1 MSAPDPQAA
10 PAAPRPQLGVEALAA
25 LVSLWWVLAANRAL
39 FAAAL
44 QGRLLAAPSTW
55 AFGAALA
62 LLLFAVHWLAL
73 LLLCNRWTVKPLA
86 ALLLLAAASGSWFVQ
101 NYGVRLDPAMLRNV
115 LHTDAAE
122 ARELL
127 TPALAL
133 HLLLYAG
140 LPLALLWKLRISA
153 LPWRRALRRRALALA
168 AAALAGAGLLLA
180 LFQPLSSLVRND
192 KSFRYLV
199 TPANVLWSGALALA
213 RDGTAPARQPL
224 ARDARLAAPAGKR
237 PRLLVLVV
245 GETARAANWGLSGY
259 ARQTTPELARWPV
272 LNFARVGSCGTDTET
287 SLPCMFAPVGRRDY
301 DEARIRGQQSLLH
314 VAARAGVAVHWRDN
328 QTGCKGVCE
337 GLPADRVDARLAPG
351 LCDEGR
357 CLDEGLL
364 ADLDSRLTKASGT
377 QLWVLHMLGNHG
389 PAYHRRYPRA
399 FARFQ
404 PECRDDDLRRCPPEA
419 IANAYDNA
427 LLYTDH
433 VLASAIRRLQA
444 HADRVD
450 SVLVYVS
457 DHGESLG
464 EHGLFL
470 HGLPYAIA
478 PAEQLRVPMLAW
490 ASAGFERAAGL
501 DAGCLRPALQRQAAG
516 PVAHDHLFHTLLGLL
531 DVRTALREP
540 AWDLSR
546 GCRDHD
552 ASPQAAPRPAASPAP
567 T

>member
-10 PAAPRPQLGVEALAA
+10 RAAPRPQLGVEALAA

-314 VAARAGVAVHWRDN
+314 LLASAGVQLRWRDN
-328 QTGCKGVCE
+328 QSGCKGVCD
-337 GLPADRVDARLAPG
+337 GLPQESVASLNPQG
-351 LCDEGR
+351 LCDGSR

-364 ADLDSRLTKASGT
+364 VGLDASLSHLARARGDET
-377 QLWVLHMLGNHG
+377 QVWVLHMLGNHG
-389 PAYHRRYPRA
+389 PAYWRRYPDA
-399 FARFQ
+399 FARWQ
-404 PECRDDDLRRCPPEA
+404 PACTDDDLRRCSREA
-419 IANAYDNA
+419 IVNAYDNA

-433 VLASAIRRLQA
+433 VLGSLLATLQA
-444 HADRVD
+444 HAAQVD
-450 SVLVYVS
+450 SAMLYVS

-464 EHGLFL
+464 EKSLFL
-470 HGLPYAIA
+470 HGMPFVIA
-478 PAEQLRVPMLAW
+478 PDEQTQVPMTMW
-490 ASAGFERAAGL
+490 WSAGWPAREGL
-501 DAGCLRPALQRQAAG
+501 DTACLRRRALL
-516 PVAHDHLFHTLLGLL
+516 PTSHDALFHTVLGML
-531 DVRTALREP
+531 DVRTQLYEP
-540 AWDLSR
+540 AWDLTA
-546 GCRDHD
+546 GCRRPPAAASARD
-552 ASPQAAPRPAASPAP
+552 AS
-567 T
+567 